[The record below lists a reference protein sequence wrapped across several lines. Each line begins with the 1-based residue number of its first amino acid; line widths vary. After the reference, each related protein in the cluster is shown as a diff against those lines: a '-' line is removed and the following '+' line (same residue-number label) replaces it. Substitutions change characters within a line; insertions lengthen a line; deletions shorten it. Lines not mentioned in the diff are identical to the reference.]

1 MRFRGKSIRR
11 KIVALLLVPLVS
23 LTAVWGF
30 ATVLTGREVARMF
43 QVSDVKQ
50 DIGYPAED
58 TVRVLQQERR
68 QTLVYL
74 ADPRAADALS
84 ALQRTRAATD
94 RAIARIRGNAGEH
107 HVFDGLDVDDNERL
121 TAVLDA
127 FDGLGSL
134 RRSVEQGT
142 VNRAQALDLYNRLVD
157 PCFTLLASLEGIDDV
172 GLDAQYRAMVNVS
185 RARELLSRE
194 DALVGSSLVVG
205 RLSRTE
211 TRDISDLVAQ
221 RSILYDV
228 SLPLLPAAE
237 RDRYERLWR
246 DATTAPL
253 RAAEQTVIRT
263 DSGTPRG
270 VTAQSWD
277 SAAASALDELGS
289 LDDHVGD
296 RFQDRTRPVALGVI
310 LQAAAAGLLGLI
322 ALVFS
327 VVLSV
332 RTGRSLIHDLRQ
344 LRLEAHEASGVRLPS
359 VMRRLSAGEQVDVET
374 EVPRLEYDK
383 NEMGEVGQALNT
395 LQRAAVEAAV
405 KQSELRSGVS
415 EVFVNLA
422 RRSQVLL
429 HKQLTLLDTMERR
442 TEDTDELADLFR
454 LDHLTTRMR
463 RHAEGLVILSGA
475 APSRQWR
482 RPVQLMDVVRAA
494 VAEVEDYERIEVRRL
509 PRIAVTGPAVADLTH
524 LVAELLE
531 NATVFSPPHT
541 AVQVLGE
548 RVANGFTLEIH
559 DRGLGMT
566 AEALLDANLRLAET
580 PEFELSDTDRL
591 GLFVVS
597 RLAQRQNVRVS
608 LQPSPY
614 GGTTAVVFI
623 PDALLSDDIPDTNG
637 LGFRLDR
644 DRPGKGLGQAAGR
657 AAGLSAAP
665 VQLPGLPTSLLD
677 GPVELEAPVDLD
689 AIDDFPGVL
698 GDDDSERGGLFRP
711 RRSRSRADEQTP
723 SPSGDRAAYDEDG
736 GRGPIP
742 LPRRQ
747 TPKLV
752 SSHGKPVTD
761 QRSRRDDLDRQS
773 AETDRRDDADRQPSE
788 ASRRD
793 DADQRPST
801 AARRPD
807 TGGLAPLPA
816 RRRTTPSRRPAEL
829 TDRVDERAPAPTDA
843 TTTPPDAPAL
853 PRRIRPGSPAGGGT
867 VGTAA
872 GEPTGERF
880 RPGGGPAES
889 AAQRTRGGGAAQ
901 PAGEA
906 FPPAGGTGEPLG
918 EGFRGGGGAADA
930 VGEQER
936 SGGGA
941 ADPVGEESR
950 SGVAA
955 QPVSEQSGPGGAAQP
970 TDEESRPGGVAQ
982 PAGDVVGFGAETA
995 VAGDETARYGGE
1007 AARPGGAPARRAEAP
1022 PAGDTVL
1029 PSRATDAGRSAA
1041 SEPATGTHT
1050 APATHPPTEP
1060 ATGPLPRRVR
1070 QASLAPQLKQDTPRR
1085 AEREAPSADRDA
1097 EEVRSRMA
1105 SLQRGW
1111 QRGRQE
1117 NAADDGTQNG
1127 TAQGTTKGDGR

>member
-23 LTAVWGF
+23 LTAIWGF
-30 ATVLTGREVARMF
+30 ATVLTGREVAQLFR
-43 QVSDVKQ
+43 VSEVVQ

-84 ALQRTRAATD
+84 ALHRTRSATD
-94 RAIARIRGNAGEH
+94 RAIAEIRKNAKDH
-107 HVFDGLDVDDNERL
+107 DIRDGMDSDDNERL

-127 FDGLGSL
+127 FDGLDSL
-134 RRSVEQGT
+134 RRSVEEGT
-142 VNRAQALDLYNRLVD
+142 VTRAEAFYHYNRLVD
-157 PCFTLLASLEGIDDV
+157 PCYTLLAALDGIDDV
-172 GLDAQYRAMVNVS
+172 EMDKQARALANIIH
-185 RARELLSRE
+185 ARELLSRE
-194 DALVGSSLVVG
+194 DALLGSSLVVG
-205 RLSRTE
+205 RLTRDE
-211 TRDISDLVAQ
+211 TRDISDLAAQ
-221 RSILYDV
+221 RTLLYDI

-237 RDRYERLWR
+237 RERYERFWKN
-246 DATTAPL
+246 ATTAPL
-253 RAAEQTVIRT
+253 RVAERTVIGT

-270 VTAQSWD
+270 VTAKSWD
-277 SAAASALDELGS
+277 SAAAGVLDELGT
-289 LDDHVGD
+289 LDDQAGD
-296 RFQDRTRPVALGVI
+296 RFQERMRPVAVTVI
-310 LQAAAAGLLGLI
+310 VQAAIAGLLGLV
-322 ALVFS
+322 ALLLS

-332 RTGRSLIHDLRQ
+332 RVGRVLIRDLRQ

-383 NEMGEVGQALNT
+383 NEIGEVGQALNT

-405 KQSELRSGVS
+405 KQAELRAGVS

-509 PRIAVTGPAVADLTH
+509 PRVAVTGPAVADLTH

-614 GGTTAVVFI
+614 GGTTAVVFV
-623 PDALLSDDIPDTNG
+623 PDTLLTDDVPDTDG

-644 DRPGKGLGQAAGR
+644 DRPAREPGQVASRTAGR
-657 AAGLSAAP
+657 SPAP

-677 GPVELEAPVDLD
+677 GPVELESPVDLD
-689 AIDDFPGVL
+689 ALDDFPGVL
-698 GDDDSERGGLFRP
+698 ADEDSERGGLFRP
-711 RRSRSRADEQTP
+711 RRSLAGAEDQTAALTGDHP
-723 SPSGDRAAYDEDG
+723 AREEPGDR
-736 GRGPIP
+736 GPVP
-742 LPRRQ
+742 QPRRQ

-761 QRSRRDDLDRQS
+761 QRSRRT
-773 AETDRRDDADRQPSE
+773 EP
-788 ASRRD
+788 
-793 DADQRPST
+793 DQQLSGGP
-801 AARRPD
+801 RRPD

-816 RRRTTPSRRPAEL
+816 RRRGTAPRRRAEVTDRLGEPGTTPAG
-829 TDRVDERAPAPTDA
+829 DA
-843 TTTPPDAPAL
+843 GETSGPPAL
-853 PRRIRPGSPAGGGT
+853 PRRTRPKGFSAGGPSDPPPSSGDAARTGAGT
-867 VGTAA
+867 TPLAGETAA
-872 GEPTGERF
+872 EPG
-880 RPGGGPAES
+880 
-889 AAQRTRGGGAAQ
+889 
-901 PAGEA
+901 
-906 FPPAGGTGEPLG
+906 
-918 EGFRGGGGAADA
+918 
-930 VGEQER
+930 
-936 SGGGA
+936 
-941 ADPVGEESR
+941 
-950 SGVAA
+950 
-955 QPVSEQSGPGGAAQP
+955 
-970 TDEESRPGGVAQ
+970 
-982 PAGDVVGFGAETA
+982 
-995 VAGDETARYGGE
+995 
-1007 AARPGGAPARRAEAP
+1007 
-1022 PAGDTVL
+1022 
-1029 PSRATDAGRSAA
+1029 
-1041 SEPATGTHT
+1041 
-1050 APATHPPTEP
+1050 
-1060 ATGPLPRRVR
+1060 TGPLPRRIR
-1070 QASLAPQLKQDTPRR
+1070 QASLAPQLKQDTERR
-1085 AEREAPSADRDA
+1085 TERAAQPADRDA

-1111 QRGRQE
+1111 QRGREQ
-1117 NAADDGTQNG
+1117 NAAGDDAHNG

>member
-23 LTAVWGF
+23 LTAIWGF
-30 ATVLTGREVARMF
+30 ATVLTGREATQLFRVT
-43 QVSDVKQ
+43 DVVE
-50 DIGYPAED
+50 DIGYPTED

-74 ADPRAADALS
+74 ADPRASEALS
-84 ALQRTRAATD
+84 ALRRTRTATD
-94 RAIARIRGNAGEH
+94 RVIATIRRNAEAQ
-107 HVFDGLDVDDNERL
+107 DIRTGLDADDSEHL

-127 FDGLGSL
+127 LGGIGPL
-134 RRSVEQGT
+134 RRSVEGGT
-142 VNRAQALDLYNRLVD
+142 LTRAQALDLYNRLVD
-157 PCFTLLASLEGIDDV
+157 PCYALLASLDGLDDV
-172 GLDAQYRAMVNVS
+172 ELDKQARALVNVT

-194 DALVGSSLVVG
+194 DALLGSSLVVG
-205 RLSRTE
+205 RL
-211 TRDISDLVAQ
+211 TRDETQHISDLVAQ
-221 RSILYDV
+221 RTLLYDI

-237 RDRYERLWR
+237 RDRYERFWKN
-246 DATTAPL
+246 ATTAPL
-253 RAAEQTVIRT
+253 REAERTVIAS
-263 DSGTPRG
+263 DSGTPG
-270 VTAQSWD
+270 DVTAKSWD
-277 SAAASALDELGS
+277 SSAATVLHELGT
-289 LDDHVGD
+289 LDDQVGD
-296 RFQDRTRPVALGVI
+296 RFQDRTRPVAVGVI
-310 LQAAAAGLLGLI
+310 VQAAVAGALGLV
-322 ALVFS
+322 ALLLS
-327 VVLSV
+327 VVLSIRV
-332 RTGRSLIHDLRQ
+332 GRALIRDLRQ

-383 NEMGEVGQALNT
+383 NEIGEVGQALNT

-405 KQSELRSGVS
+405 KQAELRAGVS

-429 HKQLTLLDTMERR
+429 HKQLTLLDSMERR

-509 PRIAVTGPAVADLTH
+509 PRVAVTGPAVADLTH

-541 AVQVLGE
+541 AVQVLGD

-623 PDALLSDDIPDTNG
+623 PDALLTDDVPDTNG
-637 LGFRLDR
+637 IGFRLDR
-644 DRPGKGLGQAAGR
+644 DRPAKGAEQALGRGAGR
-657 AAGLSAAP
+657 SPAP
-665 VQLPGLPTSLLD
+665 LQLPGLPTSLLD

-689 AIDDFPGVL
+689 ALDDFPGAL
-698 GDDDSERGGLFRP
+698 PDEDSERGGLFRP
-711 RRSRSRADEQTP
+711 RRIRPGDEEQAATPPADQP
-723 SPSGDRAAYDEDG
+723 PHDG
-736 GRGPIP
+736 TREHGAVP

-761 QRSRRDDLDRQS
+761 QRPRRGEPDPGPS
-773 AETDRRDDADRQPSE
+773 AVT
-788 ASRRD
+788 
-793 DADQRPST
+793 
-801 AARRPD
+801 RRPD
-807 TGGLAPLPA
+807 PDGPAPLPT
-816 RRRTTPSRRPAEL
+816 RRRTSSRRPAGR
-829 TDRVDERAPAPTDA
+829 TDHAEDG
-843 TTTPPDAPAL
+843 TTTPAESAAAASGTPAL
-853 PRRIRPGSPAGGGT
+853 PRRTRTETPSGTGGPEDT
-867 VGTAA
+867 APPRSRTAA
-872 GEPTGERF
+872 PADDPAPEPG
-880 RPGGGPAES
+880 
-889 AAQRTRGGGAAQ
+889 
-901 PAGEA
+901 
-906 FPPAGGTGEPLG
+906 
-918 EGFRGGGGAADA
+918 
-930 VGEQER
+930 
-936 SGGGA
+936 
-941 ADPVGEESR
+941 
-950 SGVAA
+950 
-955 QPVSEQSGPGGAAQP
+955 
-970 TDEESRPGGVAQ
+970 
-982 PAGDVVGFGAETA
+982 
-995 VAGDETARYGGE
+995 
-1007 AARPGGAPARRAEAP
+1007 
-1022 PAGDTVL
+1022 
-1029 PSRATDAGRSAA
+1029 
-1041 SEPATGTHT
+1041 
-1050 APATHPPTEP
+1050 
-1060 ATGPLPRRVR
+1060 TGPLPRRVR
-1070 QASLAPQLKQDTPRR
+1070 QASLAPQLKHGAGPR
-1085 AEREAPSADRDA
+1085 AERATDPADRDA

-1111 QRGRQE
+1111 QRGREE
-1117 NAADDGTQNG
+1117 NAAGDEARNG